1 MQNLLVRGATRRDVL
16 LRAGTAVF
24 GAALLAVA
32 VGTTVTSGQAAAQDD
47 LDNRLHSVSSLTA
60 AELGE
65 YFDRARSIELLLS
78 NSTTFRAFEPDGAG
92 GGHHSTVAG
101 EVPLVL
107 DPAAREAAEA
117 MAYLE
122 ELYPN
127 RISEACL
134 INSDG
139 HELARVVEG
148 TVAPPEELSHEEAS
162 APFFAPTM
170 ELPAGRV
177 HQALP
182 YVSPDTGLWVISNS
196 TPMVGASGRP
206 WGLVHFEVALESF
219 RPEVTDAQQNISIV
233 DVGTGRVV
241 LDSSRPLDATPAED
255 ADLGRPVG
263 AQLRTLL
270 AADTTPD
277 PVTIDGQRQSFA
289 PVPTT
294 EDNANR
300 WVVVVSA
307 PAVGGSWWASMGPAP
322 VAMALAAVALLAFAA
337 LNLRASHRRLRAASL
352 TDELTGLP
360 NRRLLTDRLDRA
372 LAFGARRGFTSALLL
387 IDLDR
392 FKEVND
398 TLGHDYGD
406 ELLRSVSARLA
417 AAFRDS
423 DTVARLGGDEFAVL
437 LPEVA
442 DEEAAVRQAERC
454 LALLREP
461 FVIRGFTLGVDASIG
476 LVLCPRHG
484 RTADE
489 LVRAADVA
497 MYEAKAGRRG
507 VLVYERSLDG
517 HSPSRLA
524 LLGELRQALQ
534 EDQLVL
540 YYQPKVDVALGR
552 VTGAE
557 ALVRWQHPER
567 GLVPPGE
574 FIPVAEGTGLIL
586 PLTMYTLEAAV
597 AQARAWLDAGHT
609 IQVAVNLS
617 PRCLLEPA
625 LPDQVRRLLDRHGLP
640 ARLLR
645 LELTESTVM
654 ADPERALAALTELRD
669 RGVAI
674 SIDDFG
680 TGYSSMSYLKQLP
693 VDELKIDRSFVM
705 DMLADGHDAVLVRSS
720 IDLGH
725 NLGLAVVAEGVE
737 DEETLSAL
745 RALGCDVVQG
755 YHLARPMPASAF
767 TDWVVSR
774 VPTAVAG
781 SVTVEGAS
789 SAR

>member
-1 MQNLLVRGATRRDVL
+1 VPQLPIQRASRRDVVI
-16 LRAGTAVF
+16 RAGTAVF
-24 GAALLAVA
+24 GATLLVVA
-32 VGTTVTSGQAAAQDD
+32 VGTTVSSGRAAARDD
-47 LDNRLHSVSSLTA
+47 LDNRLDSVSSLTA
-60 AELGE
+60 SELGE
-65 YFDRARSIELLLS
+65 YFDRARSIELLLA
-78 NSTTFRAFEPDGAG
+78 NSTTFRAFEPDDGPVGDHPTFAEGA
-92 GGHHSTVAG
+92 
-101 EVPLVL
+101 PLVL
-107 DPAAREAAEA
+107 EAPAREAAEA

-139 HELARVVEG
+139 HELARVVDGEI
-148 TVAPPEELSHEEAS
+148 APPEELSHEEAAAS
-162 APFFAPTM
+162 FFAPTM
-170 ELPAGRV
+170 GLPAGRV

-219 RPEVTDAQQNISIV
+219 RPDVGAAQQHISIV

-241 LDSSRPLDATPAED
+241 LDSSHPLDDTPAED
-255 ADLGRPVG
+255 AELGRPVG
-263 AQLRTLL
+263 AQVGTLL
-270 AADTTPD
+270 AADTSPD
-277 PVTIDGQRQSFA
+277 PVTIDGRRLTFA
-289 PVPTT
+289 PVPTF
-294 EDNANR
+294 EDNVNR
-300 WVVVVSA
+300 WMVVVSA
-307 PAVGGSWWASMGPAP
+307 PAVTGSWWTSMGPAP
-322 VAMALAAVALLAFAA
+322 IAMALAAVALLAFAA
-337 LNLRASHRRLRAASL
+337 LNLRASQRRLREVSL
-352 TDELTGLP
+352 TDELTGMP

-372 LAFGARRGFTSALLL
+372 LAFGARRGFTSAVLL

-406 ELLRSVSARLA
+406 ELLRSVSARLTS
-417 AAFRDS
+417 AFRES

-442 DEEAAVRQAERC
+442 DEDAAVQQAQRC

-461 FVIRGFTLGVDASIG
+461 FVVLGFTLGVDASIG
-476 LVLCPRHG
+476 VALCPHHG
-484 RTADE
+484 RRSDE
-489 LVRAADVA
+489 LLRAADVA

-507 VLVYERSLDG
+507 VLVYDRSLDG

-540 YYQPKVDVALGR
+540 HYQPKVDVALGR
-552 VTGAE
+552 LTGAE

-567 GLVPPGE
+567 GLIPPDD
-574 FIPVAEGTGLIL
+574 FIPMAEGTGMIL
-586 PLTMYTLEAAV
+586 PLTIYTLEAAIG
-597 AQARAWLDAGHT
+597 QARAWMDAGHA

-625 LPDQVRRLLDRHGLP
+625 VPDQVRRLLDRHGLP

-654 ADPERALAALTELRD
+654 ADPERALMALTELRGI
-669 RGVAI
+669 GVAI

-680 TGYSSMSYLKQLP
+680 TGYSSMSYLKRLP

-705 DMLADGHDAVLVRSS
+705 EMLADGHDAVLVRSS
-720 IDLGH
+720 IELGH

-737 DEETLSAL
+737 DEETLRAL
-745 RALGCDVVQG
+745 SDLGCDVVQG
-755 YHLARPMPASAF
+755 YHLARPMPALAF
-767 TDWVVSR
+767 LDWVTER
-774 VPTAVAG
+774 MAAPAATRTG
-781 SVTVEGAS
+781 
-789 SAR
+789 

>member
-1 MQNLLVRGATRRDVL
+1 MQARAATRREVVL
-16 LRAGTAVF
+16 RVGTAVV
-24 GAALLAVA
+24 GAVLLAVA
-32 VGTTVTSGQAAAQDD
+32 VATTITSGRAAAQDD
-47 LDNRLHSVSSLTA
+47 LDNQLQSVSSLTA

-78 NSTTFRAFEPDGAG
+78 NSTTFRAFEPSGSHAG
-92 GGHHSTVAG
+92 GASTTAG
-101 EVPLVL
+101 ALPRVL

-134 INSDG
+134 INADG
-139 HELARVVEG
+139 HELARVVRG
-148 TVAPPEELSHEEAS
+148 AVAPPEELSHEEAS
-162 APFFAPTM
+162 APFFAPTLD
-170 ELPAGRV
+170 LPAGRV

-206 WGLVHFEVALESF
+206 WGLVHFEVALDSF
-219 RPEVTDAQQNISIV
+219 RPELTDARQRISIV

-241 LDSSRPLDATPAED
+241 LDSSRPLDPTPAEG
-255 ADLGRPVG
+255 AELGSPV
-263 AQLRTLL
+263 APQVSSLL
-270 AADTTPD
+270 AEDTVPAPTT
-277 PVTIDGQRQSFA
+277 VDGRRQSFA
-289 PVPTT
+289 AVPST

-307 PAVGGSWWASMGPAP
+307 PTIGGSWWTSLGPAP
-322 VAMALAAVALLAFAA
+322 IAMSLAALALLVFAA

-360 NRRLLTDRLDRA
+360 NRRLLSDRLDRA
-372 LAFGARRGFTSALLL
+372 LSFGARRGFSSAVLL

-406 ELLRSVSARLA
+406 ELLRAVSVRLA
-417 AAFRDS
+417 SAFRNE

-442 DEEAAVRQAERC
+442 DQETAVRQAERC

-461 FVIRGFTLGVDASIG
+461 FVVRGFTLGVDASIG
-476 LVLCPRHG
+476 VVLSPHHG
-484 RTADE
+484 RAAHE
-489 LVRAADVA
+489 LLRAADVA
-497 MYEAKAGRRG
+497 MYEAKAGHLG
-507 VLVYERSLDG
+507 VLVYDRSLDG
-517 HSPSRLA
+517 HSPGRLA
-524 LLGELRQALQ
+524 LLGELRRALQ

-540 YYQPKVDVALGR
+540 HYQPKVDVAVGR

-567 GLVPPGE
+567 GLLLPGD
-574 FIPVAEGTGLIL
+574 FLPVAEGSGLIL
-586 PLTMYTLEAAV
+586 PLTMWTLEAAV
-597 AQARAWLDAGHT
+597 AQARTWLDDGHGV
-609 IQVAVNLS
+609 QVAVNLS
-617 PRCLLEPA
+617 PRCLLEPG
-625 LPDQVRRLLDRHGLP
+625 LPSQVRRLLDQHGLP
-640 ARLLR
+640 SRLLR

-654 ADPERALAALTELRD
+654 ADPDRAFAVVSQLRD
-669 RGVAI
+669 LGVAI

-680 TGYSSMSYLKQLP
+680 TGYSSMSHLKQLP
-693 VDELKIDRSFVM
+693 VDELKIDRSFVA
-705 DMLADGHDAVLVRSS
+705 DMLADGNDAVLVRSS

-725 NLGLAVVAEGVE
+725 NLGMAVVAEGVE
-737 DEETLSAL
+737 DEETLLAL
-745 RALGCDVVQG
+745 GALGCDVVQG
-755 YHLARPMPASAF
+755 YHLARPMPASDF
-767 TDWVVSR
+767 DDWVIGRSQDEP
-774 VPTAVAG
+774 VPSTAG
-781 SVTVEGAS
+781 
-789 SAR
+789 

>member
-1 MQNLLVRGATRRDVL
+1 VKNSLARSAGHRDLVLRVATALTGATLLV
-16 LRAGTAVF
+16 
-24 GAALLAVA
+24 VA
-32 VGTTVTSGQAAAQDD
+32 VGTTISSSRASAQDD
-47 LDNRLHSVSSLTA
+47 LDNRLATVSSLTA

-65 YFDRARSIELLLS
+65 YFDRARSVELLLA
-78 NSTTFRAFEPDGAG
+78 NSATFRAFDPDLAPSAPPTSPADDGR
-92 GGHHSTVAG
+92 
-101 EVPLVL
+101 PLVL
-107 DPAAREAAEA
+107 DASAREAADA

-134 INSDG
+134 IDAKG
-139 HELARVVEG
+139 REMARVVKG

-170 ELPAGRV
+170 ALPAGRV
-177 HQALP
+177 HQASP
-182 YVSPDTGLWVISNS
+182 YISPDTGVWVISNS
-196 TPMVGASGRP
+196 TPMMGASGKP

-219 RPEVTDAQQNISIV
+219 RPHDGDSGHNVLIV
-233 DVGTGRVV
+233 DVETGRVV
-241 LDSSRPLDATPAED
+241 LDSARPLDIAPHDQAV
-255 ADLGRPVG
+255 LGRPLQ
-263 AQLRTLL
+263 APMRDLL
-270 AADTTPD
+270 ARDPTPE
-277 PVTIDGQRQSFA
+277 PVTIDGRRQSFA
-289 PVPTT
+289 QVPVTD
-294 EDNANR
+294 DNANR

-307 PAVGGSWWASMGPAP
+307 PASERAGWTSVGPAP
-322 VAMALAAVALLAFAA
+322 ITMALAAIALLALAG
-337 LNLRASHRRLRAASL
+337 LNLRASHRRLRAVSL

-360 NRRLLTDRLDRA
+360 NRRLFADRLERA
-372 LAFGARRGFTSALLL
+372 LTFGTRRGLTSAVLL

-406 ELLRSVSARLA
+406 ALLRCVATRLSS
-417 AAFRDS
+417 AFRDS
-423 DTVARLGGDEFAVL
+423 DTVARFGGDEFAVL
-437 LPEVA
+437 LPEVT
-442 DEEAAVRQAERC
+442 DETAAIRQAERC

-461 FVIRGFTLGVDASIG
+461 FVVRGFTLGVDASIG
-476 LVLCPRHG
+476 VVLSPHHG
-484 RTADE
+484 DVADE
-489 LVRAADVA
+489 LLRAADVA

-524 LLGELRQALQ
+524 LLGELRLALQ
-534 EDQLVL
+534 EEQLVL
-540 YYQPKVDVALGR
+540 HYQPKVDVALGQ

-567 GLVPPGE
+567 GLVPPSE

-597 AQARAWLDAGHT
+597 AQMRDWLDRGHA

-625 LPDQVRRLLDRHGLP
+625 LPEQVRQLLDRHGVP

-654 ADPERALAALTELRD
+654 ADPQRALTALTELREL
-669 RGVAI
+669 GVAI

-705 DMLADGHDAVLVRSS
+705 DMLAEGHDAVLVRSS

-737 DEETLSAL
+737 DEETLNAL
-745 RALGCDVVQG
+745 KLLGCDVVQG
-755 YHLARPMPASAF
+755 YHLARPMPASSF
-767 TDWVVSR
+767 TDWVVAHQGR
-774 VPTAVAG
+774 AAVNVA
-781 SVTVEGAS
+781 E
-789 SAR
+789 

>member
-1 MQNLLVRGATRRDVL
+1 M
-16 LRAGTAVF
+16 F

-32 VGTTVTSGQAAAQDD
+32 VGTTVKSGQAAAQDD
-47 LDNRLHSVSSLTA
+47 LDNRLHTVSSLTA

-65 YFDRARSIELLLS
+65 YFDRARSIELLLADS
-78 NSTTFRAFEPDGAG
+78 ATFRAFEPDGAPG
-92 GGHHSTVAG
+92 SHHLTGAA

-107 DPAAREAAEA
+107 DPAAKEAAEA

-122 ELYPN
+122 ELYLD

-134 INSDG
+134 IDANG
-139 HELARVVEG
+139 HELARVVRG
-148 TVAPPEELSHEEAS
+148 IVAPPEELSHEEAS
-162 APFFAPTM
+162 ASFFAPTM
-170 ELPAGRV
+170 QLPAGRV

-182 YVSPDTGLWVISNS
+182 YVSPDTGLWVISNT
-196 TPMVGASGRP
+196 TPMVGASGQP

-219 RPEVTDAQQNISIV
+219 RPQVTDAQHNISIV

-241 LDSSRPLDATPAED
+241 LDSSRPLDPTPAED
-255 ADLGRPVG
+255 ADFGRPIS
-263 AQLRTLL
+263 AQMRTLL
-270 AADTTPD
+270 AADTSPD
-277 PVTIDGQRQSFA
+277 PTTIDGQRRSFA

-322 VAMALAAVALLAFAA
+322 VAMALAAVALLVFAA

-372 LAFGARRGFTSALLL
+372 LAFGTRKGLTSAVLL

-406 ELLRSVSARLA
+406 DLLRSVAARLT
-417 AAFRDS
+417 AAFRTS

-442 DEEAAVRQAERC
+442 DQPAAIEQAERC

-461 FVIRGFTLGVDASIG
+461 FVVQGFNLGVDASIG
-476 LVLCPRHG
+476 VALCPHHG
-484 RTADE
+484 CAADE
-489 LVRAADVA
+489 VMRAADVA
-497 MYEAKAGRRG
+497 MYEAKADRRG

-534 EDQLVL
+534 DDQLVL
-540 YYQPKVDVALGR
+540 YYQPKVDVTLGR

-567 GLVPPGE
+567 GLVPPGD
-574 FIPVAEGTGLIL
+574 FIPVAEGSGLIL

-597 AQARAWLDAGHT
+597 AQAKAWLDAGQA

-617 PRCLLEPA
+617 PRCLVEPTI
-625 LPDQVRRLLDRHGLP
+625 PDQVRQLLHRHGLP

-654 ADPERALAALTELRD
+654 ADPERALGALMELRNL
-669 RGVAI
+669 GVAI

-680 TGYSSMSYLKQLP
+680 TGYSSMSYLKRLP

-705 DMLADGHDAVLVRSS
+705 DMLAEGHDAVLVRSS

-737 DEETLSAL
+737 DEETLTAL

-774 VPTAVAG
+774 VPIAVAG
-781 SVTVEGAS
+781 SVTVEGAPP
-789 SAR
+789 AR